1 MLTVTMADSMKKS
14 VISQAIVVDDILA
27 RGLRFQKLSMWVDH
41 SLTVRLVVFSAIISQ
56 VHRRIE
62 LTAIPVLM
70 IAIALLLCGEMR
82 DHAFKL
88 PFAVR
93 PALLVFDYRFH

>member
-41 SLTVRLVVFSAIISQ
+41 SLTVRLVMFSAIISFTKED
-56 VHRRIE
+56 RINSYPG
-62 LTAIPVLM
+62 ANDSDCPASVW
-70 IAIALLLCGEMR
+70 R
-82 DHAFKL
+82 DERSCL
-88 PFAVR
+88 
-93 PALLVFDYRFH
+93 